1 MQPTRFKQADFLL
14 VEIKNAKSKSP
25 TVSSGE
31 ERGLLSRTAD
41 GNWAYVSSDQSTNST
56 NSFLIGHHHGQVD
69 GSMKKLIK
77 LTQMS
82 IHLF

>member
-31 ERGLLSRTAD
+31 ERGLLSRTAAGD
-41 GNWAYVSSDQSTNST
+41 RAYVSSDQST

-77 LTQMS
+77 LTQMF